1 MSERASEP
9 WALSEPS
16 ALRVGI
22 VGAGNISGQYS
33 TCLARL
39 PQLQVRAVCDLRAD
53 RAEALAAQHDG
64 ARVLGL
70 PELLAA
76 PDVDAVLALTLP
88 STHADVALAAL
99 AAGKHVYVEKPLAG
113 SVAEGREVVK
123 AAAAAGLRVGCAPD
137 TVLGTG
143 VQTARAVV
151 DAGRIGTP
159 HAATAFMTTPGH
171 ERWHPDPEFYYQP
184 GGGPLLDMGPYYL
197 TSLVHLLGPVV
208 RVTGASARPS
218 VTRTIGKGPRAGESF
233 DVTVDSTIT
242 GVLEHASGALSTLIM
257 SFDIWAARLP
267 RIEVHGTGG
276 SLSVPDPNHFDGP
289 VELFSATA
297 PDEGWVDVG
306 VEAGYLG
313 AGRGHGLADLAL
325 ALADDRPHRAGDE
338 LGLHVLEIMESVQQA
353 ADDHTSVELT
363 TTCHRP
369 EPVAGVVDLTV

>member
-1 MSERASEP
+1 M
-9 WALSEPS
+9 
-16 ALRVGI
+16 RVGI

-33 TCLARL
+33 ASLARL
-39 PQLQVRAVCDLRAD
+39 PQLQVTAVCDLRAD
-53 RAEALAAQHDG
+53 RAEALAAQHGD
-64 ARVLGL
+64 ARVLGM

-76 PDVDAVLALTLP
+76 PDVDVVLALTLP
-88 STHADVALAAL
+88 ATHADVAQAAL
-99 AAGKHVYVEKPLAG
+99 GAGKHVYVEKPLAA

-123 AAAAAGLRVGCAPD
+123 AAAASGLRVGCAPD

-218 VTRTIGKGPRAGESF
+218 ATRTIGKGARAGESF
-233 DVTVDSTIT
+233 DVAIDSTIT

-267 RIEVHGTGG
+267 RIEVHGTAG

-289 VELFSATA
+289 VELFSASA
-297 PDEGWVDVG
+297 PDDGWVDVG
-306 VEAGYLG
+306 VEAGYRD
-313 AGRGHGLADLAL
+313 AGRGYGLADLAL
-325 ALADDRPHRAGDE
+325 AVAADRPHRAGDE
-338 LGLHVLEIMESVQQA
+338 LGLHVLDIMESVQQA
-353 ADDHTSVELT
+353 ADDHTSVQLT
-363 TTCHRP
+363 TTCRRP
-369 EPVAGVVDLTV
+369 DPVAGVVDLTA